1 MTGVYESGPGWF
13 SSHTDSVTDITQT
26 DGGVGGF
33 RDTQRGR
40 DWWDWGGGGEGERTG
55 GGGRE
60 RLSDSCS
67 SNFYFSRSAV
77 QLSLSHTHT
86 GFPCFMGLSIYMM
99 IFIMYILY
107 ILPPNPKMTPKHNS
121 QKSLCICSM
130 ISVFLMGTKKK
141 KKKKSP
147 HKIKNFWYYYPFGDI
162 MSPQHRAYLN
172 HIHFKKITQ
181 KV

>member
-13 SSHTDSVTDITQT
+13 SSHTDFS
-26 DGGVGGF
+26 DGHNRQMEGWGF
-33 RDTQRGR
+33 QDTTEGEGLMGLRRGR
-40 DWWDWGGGGEGERTG
+40 GRREKLEGEEE
-55 GGGRE
+55 RE
-60 RLSDSCS
+60 TVWQLFLKLLFQPFSCPALSHTHTHPHT
-67 SNFYFSRSAV
+67 
-77 QLSLSHTHT
+77 HTHT

-130 ISVFLMGTKKK
+130 ISVFLMGTKQKC
-141 KKKKSP
+141 P

-172 HIHFKKITQ
+172 HTHLK
-181 KV
+181 